1 MKRLIVFLSVLLVII
16 ILFNGISLGVF
27 AVEIDDDFC
36 SCGYHFDDM
45 PAVSE
50 ANYIPSPEDEILPS
64 QVDLSED
71 YSFPPVGDQ
80 KWVGSCVVW
89 ATTYYQFG
97 YQVAKMNNWDA
108 KHDYSKCFSPRYI
121 HNYLNI
127 DENQGTNHKDVYEV
141 LKQIG
146 AVRYDEFTPLTY
158 PNGDGREYLEWYDD
172 RDDMKEALRYRI
184 DEYYK
189 IEFADD
195 EDMTPITS
203 PDSSELYLMKKRLSE
218 GNILSFEAPINSWK
232 YDTLPQQTDSSLTG
246 QYICYDCSESYNG
259 HGMVIVG
266 YNDDIW
272 YDLDHDEVV
281 DDFEKGAFKVANSW
295 GTGYK
300 NNGFVWLLY
309 DSINLESNYSG
320 LNTPNRA
327 DSLERYRTIMNN
339 IYYYISVRECPLY
352 LTADVTLNQSKK
364 CQTELKIGTS
374 LISHTSPDI
383 LMKTF
388 LNKWLGNSNYDGY
401 ENNSFSERTFVFDL
415 LYFPP
420 NPNIRNNYYLDFIK
434 SANGNGAEISS
445 ISINDKND
453 DVLASDSNYVFTSNE
468 TEKIY
473 RYKIGLIGDVNDDG
487 VVDGTDGQLI
497 QMYRAHMISFSNEEE
512 IVADVDR
519 NGIINVIDSSYINLC
534 LYTNPELLVG
544 NYISLE

>member
-1 MKRLIVFLSVLLVII
+1 MPFD
-16 ILFNGISLGVF
+16 VF
-27 AVEIDDDFC
+27 AIEIEDELC
-36 SCGYHFDDM
+36 SCGYNPDDI
-45 PAVSE
+45 PIISE
-50 ANYIPSPEDEILPS
+50 ANYIPDPEDEILPS

-71 YSFPPVGDQ
+71 NWFPSIGYQ

-108 KHDYSKCFSPRYI
+108 KHDCSKCFSPRYI

-141 LKQIG
+141 LAQIG

-158 PNGDGREYLEWYDD
+158 PNGDSREYREWYDD

-195 EDMTPITS
+195 EDITPITT
-203 PDSSELYLMKKRLSE
+203 PDSSALYLMKKRLSE

-295 GTGYK
+295 GTAYK

-320 LNTPNRA
+320 LNTPNRT
-327 DSLERYRTIMNN
+327 DGLERYQTIMNN
-339 IYYYISVRECPLY
+339 TYYYISVKEFPLY

-364 CQTELKIGTS
+364 SQTKLKIGTS
-374 LISHTSPDI
+374 FISHTSPDI
-383 LMKTF
+383 LKRTF
-388 LNKWLGNSNYDGY
+388 LNEWLGNSNYDGY
-401 ENNSFSERTFVFDL
+401 LNSGFSERTFVFDL
-415 LYFPP
+415 LYFSQ
-420 NPNIRNNYYLDFIK
+420 NPNIRNKYYLDVIK
-434 SANGNGAEISS
+434 STNGNGAEISS
-445 ISINDKND
+445 ICINDKND
-453 DVLASDSNYVFTSNE
+453 VIIASSSSFVFTSNE

-473 RYKIGLIGDVNDDG
+473 SFKIGLIGDINNDG
-487 VVDGTDGQLI
+487 VVDGLDGQLI

-512 IVADVDR
+512 IVADVNRD
-519 NGIINVIDSSYINLC
+519 GQINITDASYINVC
-534 LYTNPELLVG
+534 LNTNPELLVG
-544 NYISLE
+544 NFISLE